1 MKQEQDNYCYL
12 FTLACTNKATLAAL
26 KTLHTPLFTQ
36 LIYFSY
42 CIWTC
47 KMVKTCLGIAWAAC
61 LLAWL
66 KLHCCWRCCIVKVHI
81 TCIVVI
87 VFYISLKLT
96 NCEYCSK
103 HDPAKR

>member
-1 MKQEQDNYCYL
+1 MIVAGVWTRVGFSN
-12 FTLACTNKATLAAL
+12 L
-26 KTLHTPLFTQ
+26 KNCRTRIRIPKFWHRNGVGVWKSGSGHLWF
-36 LIYFSY
+36 
-42 CIWTC
+42 
-47 KMVKTCLGIAWAAC
+47 

-66 KLHCCWRCCIVKVHI
+66 KLHCCWRCCIVKIHL
-81 TCIVVI
+81 TCIV